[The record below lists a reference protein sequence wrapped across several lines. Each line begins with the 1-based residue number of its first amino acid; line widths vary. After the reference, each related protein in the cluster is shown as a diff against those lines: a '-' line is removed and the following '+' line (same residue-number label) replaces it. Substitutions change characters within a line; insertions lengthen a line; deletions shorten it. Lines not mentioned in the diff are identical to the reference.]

1 MQFKAVSVLALAATA
16 SASYGYG
23 YSNVSYTTEVV
34 TEYTTYC
41 PEATQVSYNGQTYT
55 VTEPT
60 YLTITNCPCTIS
72 KPVYVTSSVACNT
85 CAAPTTTPV
94 YYNTTSP
101 AATYPVSPVYP
112 TGTGSGP
119 VGTTSPAAI
128 TGAANKAVA
137 VSGAGLAGLLGVAA
151 FLL

>member
-16 SASYGYG
+16 AATYG
-23 YSNVSYTTEVV
+23 NVSYTTEIV
-34 TEYTTYC
+34 TEVTTYC
-41 PEATQVSYNGQTYT
+41 PEATQISYNGQTYT

-60 YLTITNCPCTIS
+60 TLTITNCPCTIS

-101 AATYPVSPVYP
+101 VATYSATSVGTVSPVS
-112 TGTGSGP
+112 TA
-119 VGTTSPAAI
+119 VGTPTPSTI
-128 TGAANKAVA
+128 TTNGAGKAMA
-137 VSGAGLAGLLGVAA
+137 VSGAGLAGLLGLAA